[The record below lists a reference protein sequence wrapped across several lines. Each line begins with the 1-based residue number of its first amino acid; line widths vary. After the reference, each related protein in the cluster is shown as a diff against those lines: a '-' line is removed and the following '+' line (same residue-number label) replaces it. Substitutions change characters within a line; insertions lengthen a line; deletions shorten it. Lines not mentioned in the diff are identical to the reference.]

1 MHALFFIDLLP
12 VVMSLLQA
20 FLPPLLG
27 QSISGELS
35 LALAP
40 LLPVPAISCALRIT
54 LGLSDP
60 ALLGAITGQSPTL
73 GPVFSMLVAAFAAT
87 SLEKCA
93 RKVSFMDFLLEGIFH
108 EV

>member
-1 MHALFFIDLLP
+1 VHALLFIDLLP

-40 LLPVPAISCALRIT
+40 LLPVATIGALRIT

-60 ALLGAITGQSPTL
+60 ALLGAITGHSPTL

-87 SLEKCA
+87 SLKKGA
-93 RKVSFMDFLLEGIFH
+93 GKVSFMGFLLEGVFH
-108 EV
+108 KV